1 MSVVFAVY
9 AISEQTREV
18 FVNELHQAFLWTES
32 RRPYVNILVLKCFCL
47 QGNSASTTIRINVN
61 YG

>member
-1 MSVVFAVY
+1 MSVVFAIY
-9 AISEQTREV
+9 PISEQTREV

-47 QGNSASTTIRINVN
+47 QANSASAIN
-61 YG
+61 